1 MINIVNKT
9 FILVV
14 ASLLL
19 CDGNVFSQTVLS
31 EKSKIRVNT
40 MALGQKPSPDIAIVA
55 PEALKQAGTFMPTES
70 VVPLVFRLTNPEAG
84 VKVYINNVEVT
95 STSEDFIYYRSLTL
109 IRGENMITVTVMKDD
124 RIIKE
129 HSFRMVYFPSVRN
142 NSPVAINTGKYYAV
156 IIGNSS
162 YNDPGLANL
171 RRPVQDA
178 RALKDVLVTK
188 YLFDNENVYLP
199 LEKDLESIILI
210 FDELQRKLTEDDNL
224 LIFYAGHGKMDDTG
238 LGYWLFS
245 DAKLNSTFRWF
256 PNSRLTDYMSSYK
269 AKHILLIADACFAG
283 SIYETR
289 GVLDDAPESIQD
301 LYKNKS
307 RKAITS
313 GGTSE
318 VSDNSKFAEYLIDQ
332 LQSNTNKYLTSSE
345 LYHSIQVAVQ
355 NNSKNSPRWG
365 AVQNV
370 GDRNGDFIFIL
381 RDK

>member
-1 MINIVNKT
+1 MINIVKKT
-9 FILVV
+9 FILII

-19 CDGNVFSQTVLS
+19 SAGNIFSQTVLS
-31 EKSKIRVNT
+31 EKSKIKVNT
-40 MALGQKPSPDIAIVA
+40 MVLGQKPAPDISIVA
-55 PEALKQAGTFMPTES
+55 PEALKQSGTFIPTES
-70 VVPLVFRLTNPEAG
+70 IIPLVFRLTNPEEG
-84 VKVYINNVEVT
+84 VKIYVNNIEVT
-95 STSEDFIYYRSLTL
+95 STSEDFIYYRSLSL
-109 IRGENMITVTVMKDD
+109 IKGENIISVTVMKNDK
-124 RIIKE
+124 IIKE

-156 IIGNSS
+156 IIGNST

-171 RRPVQDA
+171 KRPVQDA
-178 RALKDVLVTK
+178 RALKEVLVTK
-188 YLFDNENVYLP
+188 YMFDNENVYLP

-210 FDELQRKLTEDDNL
+210 FDELQRRLTEDDNL

-245 DAKLNSTFRWF
+245 DAKLNSTFRWL

-289 GVLDDAPESIQD
+289 GVIDDAPESIQD

-332 LQSNTNKYLTSSE
+332 LQNNSNKYLTSSE

-370 GDRNGDFIFIL
+370 GDKNGDFVFIL
-381 RDK
+381 REK